1 MSGLNL
7 QKHFE
12 AADKQ
17 KSGLIDSEGLQSMI
31 NSIGNCDAFLASQFA
46 HAIHNSKEQ
55 KVSAAHSHITSHT
68 FVLQCSLAELQSI
81 VDSCSKKPPAN
92 LASLQQ
98 PSAVQNQPDGNYVY
112 SRHLIPC

>member
-55 KVSAAHSHITSHT
+55 KVSVAHSHITNHT

-81 VDSCSKKPPAN
+81 VDSSYSDEPPKPSLKDQPEGN
-92 LASLQQ
+92 LFTS
-98 PSAVQNQPDGNYVY
+98 
-112 SRHLIPC
+112 